1 MWKMPAAGKI
11 ASAWSAAGPAKA
23 GNHLYLPFAGNTARR
38 SGISCEMR
46 MNEAAGKSAATTPR
60 NDTSDITK
68 SGRRS
73 SAHGKWIGC
82 LTVATLLPVAIG
94 GCNRKKTE
102 ASNENF
108 QRAINTYFYNHRDE
122 CLFTTARKFP
132 DEVKVAEKSDMK
144 DMDALAK
151 AGLLT
156 RIEDGAFQLVRYELT
171 PLGTRAT
178 GRFCFGHRDVTS
190 VDGFTPLRIEEKR
203 KASDVTYHYRI
214 VDAPVWAQ
222 DEHLKK
228 QFPELAR
235 KTSGNAEGKT
245 TVMSAYEGWEV
256 PDYGKPVM
264 E

>member
-1 MWKMPAAGKI
+1 
-11 ASAWSAAGPAKA
+11 
-23 GNHLYLPFAGNTARR
+23 
-38 SGISCEMR
+38 MR
-46 MNEAAGKSAATTPR
+46 MNEAPGKLSTTTPHTRKSIVLKTAMHR
-60 NDTSDITK
+60 NL
-68 SGRRS
+68 RW
-73 SAHGKWIGC
+73 KWIAR
-82 LTVATLLPVAIG
+82 LTVTILLMVAIG
-94 GCNRKKTE
+94 GCTRKKTE
-102 ASNENF
+102 ASNINF
-108 QRAINTYFYNHRDE
+108 QRAINAYFYNHRDE

-132 DEVKVAEKSDMK
+132 DDVKVHEKDEMK
-144 DMDALAK
+144 NMDALAK

-156 RIEDGAFQLVRYELT
+156 RIEDGAFQLVRYDLT

-190 VDGFTPLRIEEKR
+190 VDSFTPLRMVDKR

-214 VDAPVWAQ
+214 ADAPVWAQ
-222 DEHLKK
+222 DDGLKK

-256 PDYGKPVM
+256 PDYGKPVI

>member
-1 MWKMPAAGKI
+1 
-11 ASAWSAAGPAKA
+11 
-23 GNHLYLPFAGNTARR
+23 
-38 SGISCEMR
+38 MR
-46 MNEAAGKSAATTPR
+46 MNEAAGKLSTTTPPTRKSIVLKTAMHR
-60 NDTSDITK
+60 NL
-68 SGRRS
+68 RW
-73 SAHGKWIGC
+73 KWIAR
-82 LTVATLLPVAIG
+82 LTVTILLMVAIG
-94 GCNRKKTE
+94 GCTRKKTE
-102 ASNENF
+102 ASNINF
-108 QRAINTYFYNHRDE
+108 QRAINAYFYNHRDE

-132 DEVKVAEKSDMK
+132 DDVKVHEKDEMK
-144 DMDALAK
+144 NMDALAK

-156 RIEDGAFQLVRYELT
+156 RIEDGAFQLVRYDLT

-190 VDGFTPLRIEEKR
+190 VDSFTPLRMVDKR

-214 VDAPVWAQ
+214 ADAPVWAQ
-222 DEHLKK
+222 DDGLKK

-256 PDYGKPVM
+256 PDYGKPVI

>member
-1 MWKMPAAGKI
+1 
-11 ASAWSAAGPAKA
+11 
-23 GNHLYLPFAGNTARR
+23 
-38 SGISCEMR
+38 MR
-46 MNEAAGKSAATTPR
+46 MNETVRNSNTTQPRASKATITDAAAHRRAHWKRAAR
-60 NDTSDITK
+60 
-68 SGRRS
+68 
-73 SAHGKWIGC
+73 
-82 LTVATLLPVAIG
+82 LTAAALLLLVMG
-94 GCNRKKTE
+94 GCTRKKTE

-108 QRAINTYFYNHRDE
+108 KRAINAYFYNGRDE
-122 CLFTTARKFP
+122 CLFVTAQKFP
-132 DEVKVAEKSDMK
+132 GEVKVGEKAEMK

-156 RIEDGAFQLVRYELT
+156 RTEDGAFNLVRYDLT
-171 PLGTRAT
+171 PLGTRAK

-190 VDGFTPLRIEEKR
+190 VDSFTPLRVEDKR

-222 DEHLKK
+222 DEGLKK

-256 PDYGKPVM
+256 PDYGKPVI

>member
-1 MWKMPAAGKI
+1 MQW
-11 ASAWSAAGPAKA
+11 
-23 GNHLYLPFAGNTARR
+23 
-38 SGISCEMR
+38 
-46 MNEAAGKSAATTPR
+46 NEALGKSAATTPR
-60 NDTSDITK
+60 T
-68 SGRRS
+68 
-73 SAHGKWIGC
+73 GKPAIMKTGMHRNVCWKRLAG
-82 LTVATLLPVAIG
+82 LTFAILLMVAIG
-94 GCNRKKTE
+94 GCTRKKTE

-108 QRAINTYFYNHRDE
+108 QRAINAYFYNHRDE

-132 DEVKVAEKSDMK
+132 DEVKVHEKDEMK
-144 DMDALAK
+144 DMDALSK

-156 RIEDGAFQLVRYELT
+156 RTEDGAFQLVRYELT

-190 VDGFTPLRIEEKR
+190 VDSFTSLRIEDKR

-222 DEHLKK
+222 DENLKK

-256 PDYGKPVM
+256 PDYGKPVI